1 MTVERARDDLF
12 AAHVLVNTGFATA
25 GVALAVRAALEA
37 AEDALVALDRTP
49 PADAAGT
56 AAAFVRHVVRER
68 GFDPDTGRLVRSMV
82 GRSELAALGPV
93 PPDEGAA
100 ALADASTVV
109 DAVDAWLTHSEFV
122 AIARDAGVPT
132 RPRPVRR
139 RR

>member
-1 MTVERARDDLF
+1 VTVERARDELF
-12 AAHVLVNTGFATA
+12 AAHLLVNTGFATA
-25 GVALAVRAALEA
+25 GVAVAVRAALGA

-56 AAAFVRHVVRER
+56 AAAFVRHVVRAR
-68 GFDPDTGRLVRSMV
+68 GFDPDAGRLLRSLV
-82 GRSELAALGPV
+82 GRAELAALGPV
-93 PPDEGAA
+93 PPDEGVA

-132 RPRPVRR
+132 RPKPVRR